1 MIRRFSADNVGIGEG
16 SDFIRDFLRGKG
28 IGTRR
33 ASKPQTTPLFT
44 KKQIL
49 GEEAMKEVLRA
60 KQLRKQFVT
69 GDVVVNA
76 LAGVDF
82 TIDEGELV
90 VVLGPSGSGKS
101 TMLNIIGGIETITSG
116 ELYYQD
122 VAVHALNSAGLT
134 EYRRKYVG
142 FVFQFYNLMPNL
154 NALENIQL
162 AGELSS
168 DPLDAKELLDGVGL
182 TERAGNFPA
191 MMSGG
196 QQQRVAIARALC
208 KNPDLLLCD
217 EPTGA
222 LDTKTGVDVMRLL
235 TDFNKKYRKTI
246 IIVTHNPAIAQ
257 VANKVYYFRD
267 GHIERL
273 VVNEH
278 PLSVDEVAW

>member
-1 MIRRFSADNVGIGEG
+1 
-16 SDFIRDFLRGKG
+16 
-28 IGTRR
+28 
-33 ASKPQTTPLFT
+33 
-44 KKQIL
+44 
-49 GEEAMKEVLRA
+49 MKEILRA
-60 KQLRKQFVT
+60 NQLRKKFVT
-69 GDVVVNA
+69 NDIVVNA
-76 LAGVDF
+76 LDGVDF
-82 TIDEGELV
+82 SICEGELV

-122 VAVHALNSAGLT
+122 VAVHSLTSAGLT

-162 AGELSS
+162 AAELSEN
-168 DPLDAKELLDGVGL
+168 PLDARELLDAVGL

-235 TDFNKKYRKTI
+235 TDFNKRYHKTI
-246 IIVTHNPAIAQ
+246 LIVTHNPTIAQ
-257 VANKVYYFRD
+257 VAHKVFYFRD
-267 GHIERL
+267 GRIERL
-273 VVNEH
+273 TANAS